1 MTSESSGI
9 VERRDLP
16 FLLGVSVVVEIRLQ
30 SEGPEDVNKCRKC
43 ASASFRALYQD
54 CRSLQTWRSLM
65 ESQEDNQVQTH
76 LGPSDIAVQQVL
88 QTDVEEEDNEVVG
101 RKGKRS

>member
-1 MTSESSGI
+1 
-9 VERRDLP
+9 
-16 FLLGVSVVVEIRLQ
+16 
-30 SEGPEDVNKCRKC
+30 
-43 ASASFRALYQD
+43 
-54 CRSLQTWRSLM
+54 M